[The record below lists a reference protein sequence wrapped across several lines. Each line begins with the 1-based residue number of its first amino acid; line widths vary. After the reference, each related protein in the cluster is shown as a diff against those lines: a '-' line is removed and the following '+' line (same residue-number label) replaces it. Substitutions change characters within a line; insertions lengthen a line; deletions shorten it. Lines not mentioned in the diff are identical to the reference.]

1 MPQLNEHNTLI
12 GIWIILIII
21 LIMVMAIIGMLINM
35 SRQSWKSEGSDFYKG
50 KDFKKRYGFNEDD
63 F

>member
-1 MPQLNEHNTLI
+1 MINEHNTLI

-21 LIMVMAIIGMLINM
+21 LIIVVVIIGMLINI
-35 SRQSWKSEGSDFYKG
+35 SRQSWKSEGHDFYKS
-50 KDFKKRYGFNEDD
+50 KDFDKRYGFNEDD